1 MTNYILERA
10 DFNENVD
17 LGDFLRSFV
26 NRLMS
31 QMRYGKQQ
39 KILEQNELSDKIKL
53 KAFLEIEKFDIEK
66 LFLFL
71 SFSIQKGGAVCIQ

>member
-39 KILEQNELSDKIKL
+39 KILEQYELSDKIKL
-53 KAFLEIEKFDIEK
+53 KDFLGIEKFDTEK